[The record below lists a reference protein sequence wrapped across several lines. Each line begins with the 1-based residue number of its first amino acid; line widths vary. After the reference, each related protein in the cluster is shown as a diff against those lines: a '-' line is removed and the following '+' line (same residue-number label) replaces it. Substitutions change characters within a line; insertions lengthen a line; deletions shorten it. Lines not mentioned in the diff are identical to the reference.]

1 MRPSNFF
8 LGEDSNFEQSN
19 FRTANI
25 SDLKINERSNVE
37 RLNLR
42 VTTIENDNWKD
53 TALQVIYIKEPNY
66 E

>member
-25 SDLKINERSNVE
+25 SDLKINERSIVE

-53 TALQVIYIKEPNY
+53 TAL
-66 E
+66 